1 MDGLVLLPILRSGKS
16 AVGIS
21 ETDPGNSPLKWQEA
35 GDFGCQ
41 HYGISRHKSTKLE
54 ILGERGKN
62 TARRIEKFPDLIAG
76 GVQRGIDLPDRQL
89 ANRQVRSR
97 VTEPGHRSGGD
108 QNQADK

>member
-1 MDGLVLLPILRSGKS
+1 MDGLVLPAILRSGKS

-21 ETDPGNSPLKWQEA
+21 ETDPGNSPLKWQKA
-35 GDFGCQ
+35 GDFGRQ
-41 HYGISRHKSTKLE
+41 RHGISGPQTTKLE
-54 ILGERGKN
+54 VLGERGKN

-97 VTEPGHRSGGD
+97 VAEPSHRSGGD
-108 QNQADK
+108 QNQGDK